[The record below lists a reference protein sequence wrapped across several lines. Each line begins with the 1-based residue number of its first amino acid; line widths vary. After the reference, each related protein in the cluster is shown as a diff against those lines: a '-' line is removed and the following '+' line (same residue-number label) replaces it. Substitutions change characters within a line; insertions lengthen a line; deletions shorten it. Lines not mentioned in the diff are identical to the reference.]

1 MLCNLFRLLI
11 SESLSERLKR
21 ELVILFIR
29 LIKKSCSKDGMKNVF
44 VVIPA
49 FNEEKSVGGVLDG
62 LRKSGYE
69 NVVVVD
75 DGSKDRTV
83 DVALEHGAVV
93 LSHAVNR
100 GQGAALRTGTEFAL
114 EQGADVVVH
123 FDADGQMR
131 AEDISVLVDQLS
143 KEKAD
148 VVFGS
153 RFLDKKSNIPITRMI
168 FLSLGRVFMR
178 GLYGVVMSDPQSGF
192 RALSASAAREICITQ
207 RGMAHCSEIIE
218 EVHRK
223 GLRFVEVPVVIR
235 YTNYSLQHGQSNLNA
250 FRIAGRLLWKK
261 LVR

>member
-1 MLCNLFRLLI
+1 MQ
-11 SESLSERLKR
+11 S
-21 ELVILFIR
+21 
-29 LIKKSCSKDGMKNVF
+29 VF

-49 FNEEKSVGGVLDG
+49 FNEEKSLGVVLDS
-62 LRKSGYE
+62 LRKSGYGS
-69 NVVVVD
+69 VVVVD
-75 DGSKDRTV
+75 DGSKDGTAR
-83 DVALEHGAVV
+83 VAFEHGAVV

-114 EQGADVVVH
+114 EQGAGVVVH

-131 AEDISVLVDQLS
+131 ADDIAILVEPLVGG
-143 KEKAD
+143 KAD

-153 RFLDKKSNIPITRMI
+153 RFLGKKSNIPSTRKV
-168 FLSLGRVFMR
+168 FLRLGKLFMR
-178 GLYGVVMSDPQSGF
+178 AMYAVEMTDPQSGF
-192 RALSASAAREICITQ
+192 RALTAGAARSICITQ

-223 GLRFVEVPVVIR
+223 GLRFVEVPVVIK